1 MLEQKILK
9 GIGVSPGLAM
19 GRIYRVDQQSLS
31 FRPYRLLPQQLEAEI
46 ERLEQAVLLSEG
58 QLRELKS
65 QLGSEQESRLILEAH
80 QLMLRDEMFLGGIR
94 QNIRE
99 EGINAE
105 SALKKVT
112 RSIKRI
118 FDNIEDE
125 YFRGRRDD
133 VGYVSRRL
141 LRNLLGLEP
150 TKLNPSEEGN
160 VIVAHDL
167 SPSDTVRLNRERV
180 LGFAIDVGGKT
191 SHTAIMARSL
201 EIPAV
206 VALEHISEL
215 AQEGNLLII
224 DGTRGRVVLNPGREE
239 QVQFLQRQS
248 DYSQR
253 QARLDRDFH
262 GPALSRDKERLEIRG
277 NIESPEEIRSVIK
290 HGGEGIGLF
299 RTEYLYMNREQ
310 LPDEEE
316 QCQAY
321 KQLLQAT
328 PHSVSIRT
336 LDLGGDK
343 LIEQMK
349 STPESNPAM
358 GLRAIRFCL
367 LERRIFKTQLR
378 ALLRASIH
386 GRLKILLP
394 LISGLEEIRSVK
406 LLLAECRAEL
416 EAEGQAVAPQIPL
429 GIMIELP
436 SAVMIADLL
445 AREVDF
451 FAIGTNDLIQYALAV
466 DRANEHV
473 AQLYRPLHPAILR
486 MLSRVIQAAQAEEI
500 SVSMCGEMAGEVFF
514 APVLLGL
521 GLRELSMNAL
531 SIPQLKSMLGALEI
545 KACEQL
551 LSEILELKTAEEIE
565 ERLEVQLQ
573 RWLEPEHYAELMG
586 ET

>member
-1 MLEQKILK
+1 M
-9 GIGVSPGLAM
+9 
-19 GRIYRVDQQSLS
+19 
-31 FRPYRLLPQQLEAEI
+31 
-46 ERLEQAVLLSEG
+46 
-58 QLRELKS
+58 
-65 QLGSEQESRLILEAH
+65 
-80 QLMLRDEMFLGGIR
+80 
-94 QNIRE
+94 
-99 EGINAE
+99 
-105 SALKKVT
+105 
-112 RSIKRI
+112 
-118 FDNIEDE
+118 
-125 YFRGRRDD
+125 
-133 VGYVSRRL
+133 
-141 LRNLLGLEP
+141 
-150 TKLNPSEEGN
+150 
-160 VIVAHDL
+160 
-167 SPSDTVRLNRERV
+167 
-180 LGFAIDVGGKT
+180 
-191 SHTAIMARSL
+191 
-201 EIPAV
+201 
-206 VALEHISEL
+206 
-215 AQEGNLLII
+215 
-224 DGTRGRVVLNPGREE
+224 
-239 QVQFLQRQS
+239 
-248 DYSQR
+248 
-253 QARLDRDFH
+253 
-262 GPALSRDKERLEIRG
+262 EIRG

-473 AQLYRPLHPAILR
+473 AQL
-486 MLSRVIQAAQAEEI
+486 
-500 SVSMCGEMAGEVFF
+500 
-514 APVLLGL
+514 
-521 GLRELSMNAL
+521 
-531 SIPQLKSMLGALEI
+531 
-545 KACEQL
+545 
-551 LSEILELKTAEEIE
+551 
-565 ERLEVQLQ
+565 
-573 RWLEPEHYAELMG
+573 
-586 ET
+586 